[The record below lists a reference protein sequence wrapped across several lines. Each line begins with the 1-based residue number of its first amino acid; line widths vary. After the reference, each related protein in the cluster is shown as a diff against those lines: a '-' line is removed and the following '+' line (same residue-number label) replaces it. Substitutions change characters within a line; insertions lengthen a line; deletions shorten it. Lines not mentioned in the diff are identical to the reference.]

1 VASSH
6 ALMEGRH
13 SPGVE
18 LLDLNSRA
26 ERRKA
31 QNRTNQ
37 RAARRRKAIRAA
49 GDQPVGEQ
57 GTIRDE
63 YPETFRILHAIT
75 PGASDNSDVRDEF
88 DLAQSRALSA
98 TLASS
103 SHLDQ
108 AKVLVPLL
116 ADPHLRKVWS
126 TGTYLMQYYFETGQQ
141 HLTGIDSCKRSMATP
156 RIYQPTRWPE
166 A

>member
-1 VASSH
+1 
-6 ALMEGRH
+6 MEGGH
-13 SPGVE
+13 PPGVE
-18 LLDLNSRA
+18 LLDLNNRA

-31 QNRTNQ
+31 QNRKNQ

-49 GDQPVGEQ
+49 GDQPLGQ
-57 GTIRDE
+57 QCTIRDE
-63 YPETFRILHAIT
+63 DPETSRILQAIT
-75 PGASDNSDVRDEF
+75 PGASDSSDVRDEF

-98 TLASS
+98 TLTSS

-126 TGTYLMQYYFETGQQ
+126 TGTYLKQYYFEISQQ
-141 HLTGIDSCKRSMATP
+141 HLTGIDSCKRPMATP
-156 RIYQPTRWPE
+156 RIFQPTGWPE